1 MSILLN
7 YNNRISYTYLKLK
20 EFLNISKEDYLIH
33 ALKVLITAK
42 LLQLTHVEEE
52 SKDGGASDFTLNDYS
67 TISLYEGYRN
77 KRLRVSLNIPMK
89 KEEKAETEKTH
100 QHISKNRKHEI
111 EACIVR
117 TMKTKK
123 AMSHSELVAAIIDQL
138 KSRFTPQIANLKKRI
153 ESLMERE
160 YIERDPNNVK
170 SYRYIA

>member
-1 MSILLN
+1 M
-7 YNNRISYTYLKLK
+7 IS
-20 EFLNISKEDYLIH
+20 
-33 ALKVLITAK
+33 AR
-42 LLQLTHVEEE
+42 LLQLTHVQEAL
-52 SKDGGASDFTLNDYS
+52 KDGGTSDLALNDDS
-67 TISLYEGYRN
+67 VISLYEGYKN